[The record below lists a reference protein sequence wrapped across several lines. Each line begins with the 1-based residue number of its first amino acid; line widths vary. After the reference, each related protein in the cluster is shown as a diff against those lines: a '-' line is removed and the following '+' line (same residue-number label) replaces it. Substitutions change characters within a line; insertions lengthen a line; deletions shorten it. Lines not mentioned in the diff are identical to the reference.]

1 MTRQKKTR
9 SAGPNG
15 LRQLSADDAR
25 KTREPK
31 EQSKKKGAG
40 LKSGSRNSVAV
51 VSAATAHE
59 SAKKDKRVGSKK
71 PIALVVSDVMP
82 SHEQPKVIPQPK
94 ASLAKAKPVGLTAQQ
109 ELALIEND
117 SYLQQLL
124 ERVEQDE
131 VLTGKDAKYFNAK
144 TARLE
149 QLLEQLGLADD
160 ANSEQIDPLAAFE
173 SKDWRKDLLGDED
186 GQ

>member
-15 LRQLSADDAR
+15 QRHLSAEDIR
-25 KTREPK
+25 KTRQPK
-31 EQSKKKGAG
+31 EQTKKKGAG
-40 LKSGSRNSVAV
+40 LKSGSRNNATVISSVPKG
-51 VSAATAHE
+51 E
-59 SAKKDKRVGSKK
+59 SVKKDKRLGSKK
-71 PIALVVSDVMP
+71 PIALVAADTQ
-82 SHEQPKVIPQPK
+82 QPALQIQPK
-94 ASLAKAKPVGLTAQQ
+94 ASLAKAKPVAMTAEQ

-124 ERVEQDE
+124 ERVEQE
-131 VLTGKDAKYFNAK
+131 EILTGKDAKYFNAK

-149 QLLEQLGLADD
+149 QLLQQLGLADEAED
-160 ANSEQIDPLAAFE
+160 ETLDPLAAFE

-186 GQ
+186 